1 MSTPEKLPV
10 PPLRLRRIWLQGV
23 GPDGARFDPLDLN
36 YAARAGAAD
45 RAADRVLL
53 SLTNTGGKSTLIT
66 LVSSLVVPAARKQ
79 VGGKNLGDYVL
90 TGDTSHIV
98 CEWEDDTTGVRTV
111 TGTVMEWKDGRRQP
125 TAKQRSTTNMHR
137 TWYLFRTGPGLPG
150 IDDLPFIDGEGR
162 RSTLSAYM
170 AAVRDLKDRHPEIRW
185 VETQVQ
191 QEWTQ
196 ALLEHTNIDPVLFSY
211 QMLMNDDESG
221 AKALL
226 EPFSSDDNVVKFFIG
241 ALNDDREFADFTNE
255 LSGYS
260 RLATDRPNLL
270 LLNAFCAEIEPKI
283 ASIVQHDADF
293 REAAAAAIKDR
304 TSGAEFAGAVM
315 ARLEADQRFLSEQVT
330 EVSAAEQKAAIA
342 KREYNQ
348 ISDIRLQLTLENARA
363 VADREKAALAER
375 VEEASAAESEALAWD
390 AVSSVL
396 DIEIARKRR
405 DACQLAYEQA
415 DADLSPLRNET
426 DAAAAAFAGRLTGL
440 IAELAAAATSADE
453 RRKTAELAAKR
464 AQAKSKEAAARVV
477 DAMNRLKDIDGKIR
491 AASAANDAARA
502 AGWLNIGE
510 TAEQCVRRWQDHRA
524 EAKGVEGEENRNA
537 AEADLARR
545 RAESA
550 KDELVGEIRVLE
562 KIASSHTG
570 PLESFDRDL
579 ARVSDHPGVELLL
592 GGAALT
598 TAEISRV
605 RDLATAG
612 AHTADRSAAEHQSS
626 ADAAQEELRHL
637 DETGTAPTG
646 ADIMAVVTALG
657 QCRIGAVTG
666 LQWIEHNIVDPDD
679 RSAFIAGH
687 PDIAGGVIV
696 TDPAKLSAAKKHLDE
711 IKLRTRT
718 PVAVVANPSHVKTTT
733 DAGAGTDWF
742 VVIPHRATWDRQWA
756 QDARAEY
763 AITVERESAAA
774 LRARDDAGR
783 HRGAELACAEF
794 LTRWADVRRDVLE
807 AAVTE
812 STMAIGVADARRGEL
827 IAECE
832 RQQEAGAQA
841 RARAEQARKDFS
853 RADEFARDAGDL
865 VTIVAAGDEAEQ
877 RKALVEAD
885 RSKAAEDEIAA
896 DDAGDQARGI
906 VTSAGEE
913 IAQANSNIERARSQ
927 LTVLGVEVPG
937 PDPGGS
943 LDGVRSAYE
952 ALRQELSSA
961 ERGMVEAD
969 NLDRAKAAVSAAQ
982 VRSERFDA
990 PVLARAGELSVLPAA
1005 SSSDS
1010 LNFAQRRARE
1020 TVTSTRHAQNDAE
1033 YRVKSA
1039 ESELRKSLPPADRQN
1054 HIDLTNFPE
1063 WIAANAE
1070 DIPHLL
1076 ERLEERNIELRELS
1090 NRAEQEKIEA
1100 IAMHQELKSDVESF
1114 EDIGAMWEGEPA
1126 SGQPAVLGNKLDV
1139 RRTMRERV
1147 ERRRQ
1152 SGERERAASDALKTA
1167 VGAAKAESSH
1177 LRWKDL
1183 ESHLVLRVRML
1194 TDDELIA
1201 EASILAGDARTY
1213 FASTSGDLVDIEKHR
1228 TILRDSLVAICKGQR
1243 RLLRE
1248 VSSESRLPPGLGE
1261 LSGQP
1266 AIKIRFD
1273 DISEEEAR
1281 GRLGERVDNWAIEIA
1296 DNPKRA
1302 SSSDVRTRW
1311 LAEAVR
1317 DTVRDRS
1324 RVGAW
1329 SIEILK
1335 PRIDGQVM
1343 YCPPDRI
1350 DLEFSGGQIL
1360 TLAVLVYCALSR
1372 VRSAHRTG
1380 GSRPPGTLLLDNPF
1394 GAASAETLIAMQH
1407 RLAAHSGIQL
1417 VCATGLNEANVE
1429 RAFSSAG
1436 SVIVKL
1442 RNDGDQRRNQS
1453 FLRIREQIVDGI
1465 DLAKAVAGDRPVD
1478 SEQNWVEATR
1488 YEFRR

>member
-1 MSTPEKLPV
+1 MSTSEKLPV

-36 YAARAGAAD
+36 YAAREG
-45 RAADRVLL
+45 AADRVLL

-66 LVSSLVVPAARKQ
+66 LVSSLVVPAAREQ

-98 CEWEDDTTGVRTV
+98 CEWEDDTTGFRTI

-137 TWYLFRTGPGLPG
+137 TWYLFRTGTGLPG
-150 IDDLPFIDGEGR
+150 IDDLPFIDSEGR

-196 ALLEHTNIDPVLFSY
+196 ALLEHTSIDPVLFSY
-211 QMLMNDDESG
+211 QMRMNDDEAG

-255 LSGYS
+255 LSSYS
-260 RLATDRPNLL
+260 RLAADRPNLL

-283 ASIVQHDADF
+283 TRIVQHDANF
-293 REAAAAAIKDR
+293 KEASAAAIRDR
-304 TSGAEFAGAVM
+304 TSGAEFAGSVL
-315 ARLEADQRFLSEQVT
+315 ARLEADQRFLSEQAT

-415 DADLSPLRNET
+415 DADLGPLRSHT
-426 DAAAAAFAGRLTGL
+426 DAAAAALAGRLTGL
-440 IAELAAAATSADE
+440 IAEHAAAEKSADE
-453 RRKTAELAAKR
+453 RRKTAELAAKQ
-464 AQAKSKEAAARVV
+464 AQAESKKAAARVV
-477 DAMNRLKDIDGKIR
+477 DAVNRLKDIEEKIR
-491 AASAANDAARA
+491 SASAANDAARE

-537 AEADLARR
+537 AEADLARSG
-545 RAESA
+545 AESA
-550 KDELVGEIRVLE
+550 KDELVGEIRELE
-562 KIASSHTG
+562 KVAFSRKGT
-570 PLESFDRDL
+570 LESFDRDL
-579 ARVSDHPGVELLL
+579 ASISDHPGVELLL
-592 GGAALT
+592 GGTALT
-598 TAEISRV
+598 TSEISRV
-605 RDLATAG
+605 RDLAKSG
-612 AHTADRSAAEHQSS
+612 AHSADRSAAEHQSA

-646 ADIMAVVTALG
+646 PDTMAVVTALG
-657 QCRIGAVTG
+657 ERRIGAVTG
-666 LQWIEHNIVDPDD
+666 LQWIENNVADPDD

-718 PVAVVANPSHVKTTT
+718 PVAVVANPSHVKTA
-733 DAGAGTDWF
+733 DVGAGTDWF

-756 QDARAEY
+756 QDARVEY
-763 AITVERESAAA
+763 AKTVERESVAA

-783 HRGAELACAEF
+783 HRGAELVCTEF
-794 LTRWADVRRDVLE
+794 LTRWADVQRDELE

-812 STMAIGVADARRGEL
+812 STVAIAVADERRREL
-827 IAECE
+827 IAERD
-832 RQQEAGAQA
+832 RQQEVGAQA
-841 RARAEQARKDFS
+841 RARAEQARKNFS
-853 RADEFARDAGDL
+853 RADKFAREAGEL
-865 VTIVAAGDEAEQ
+865 ATKVAAGDEAEQ

-885 RSKAAEDEIAA
+885 QRRAADDEIAA
-896 DDAGDQARGI
+896 DSAGSQARDIASG
-906 VTSAGEE
+906 AGEE
-913 IAQANSNIERARSQ
+913 AAQARSNIQSARRQ
-927 LTVLGVEVPG
+927 LKDLGVEVPG

-943 LDGVRSAYE
+943 LDVVRSEYD
-952 ALRQELSSA
+952 ALRQELSAA

-969 NLDRAKAAVSAAQ
+969 QLDRAKVAVSEAQ
-982 VRSERFDA
+982 DRAKRFDA
-990 PVLARAGELSVLPAA
+990 PVLVRAGELSVLPAA

-1010 LNFAQRRARE
+1010 LTSAQRWAQE
-1020 TVTSTRHAQNDAE
+1020 TATSTRRAQNDAE
-1033 YRVKSA
+1033 YRASLA
-1039 ESELRKSLPPADRQN
+1039 ETELHKAQPPSDRQN

-1070 DIPHLL
+1070 DIPQLL

-1090 NRAEQEKIEA
+1090 NSAEQERIDAVDMYK
-1100 IAMHQELKSDVESF
+1100 ELKGDVESF
-1114 EDIGAMWEGEPA
+1114 EEIGELWIGEPA
-1126 SGQPAVLGNKLDV
+1126 TGQPAALGHKRDV
-1139 RRTMRERV
+1139 RRTMRELV
-1147 ERRRQ
+1147 ERRQQ
-1152 SGERERAASDALKTA
+1152 SGEREHAASDALKTA
-1167 VGAAKAESSH
+1167 VGEAKAESIH

-1183 ESHLVLRVRML
+1183 ESHLVLRMRML
-1194 TDDELIA
+1194 TDDEIIA
-1201 EASILAGDARTY
+1201 EASTLAGDARAY
-1213 FASTSGDLVDIEKHR
+1213 FASTSGDLEHSETHR

-1248 VSSESRLPPGLGE
+1248 VSSESCLPPGLGE

-1317 DTVRDRS
+1317 ETVRDRS

-1350 DLEFSGGQIL
+1350 DQEFSGGQIL

-1394 GAASAETLIAMQH
+1394 GAASAETLISMQH

-1429 RAFSSAG
+1429 RAFSGAG

-1465 DLAKAVAGDRPVD
+1465 DLAKAIAGDRPVD

>member
-45 RAADRVLL
+45 RVLL

-66 LVSSLVVPAARKQ
+66 LVSSLVVPAAREQ

-150 IDDLPFIDGEGR
+150 IEDLPFIDGEGR

-196 ALLEHTNIDPVLFSY
+196 ALLEHTSIDPVLFSY
-211 QMLMNDDESG
+211 QMRMNDDEAG

-255 LSGYS
+255 LSSYS
-260 RLATDRPNLL
+260 RLAADRPNLL

-293 REAAAAAIKDR
+293 KEAAAAAIKDR

-315 ARLEADQRFLSEQVT
+315 ARLEADQRLLSEQAT

-363 VADREKAALAER
+363 VADREKAALEER

-426 DAAAAAFAGRLTGL
+426 DAAAAALAGRLTGL

-453 RRKTAELAAKR
+453 RRKTAELAAKQ

-477 DAMNRLKDIDGKIR
+477 DAVNRLRDIDGKIR

-510 TAEQCVRRWQDHRA
+510 TAEQCLRRWQDHRA
-524 EAKGVEGEENRNA
+524 EAKGFEGEENRNA

-570 PLESFDRDL
+570 TLESFDRDL
-579 ARVSDHPGVELLL
+579 AKVSDHPGVELLL

-605 RDLATAG
+605 RELATAG
-612 AHTADRSAAEHQSS
+612 AHTADRSAADHQSS

-666 LQWIEHNIVDPDD
+666 LQWIENNIVDPDD

-696 TDPAKLSAAKKHLDE
+696 TDPAKLSAAKRHLDG

-718 PVAVVANPSHVKTTT
+718 PVAVVANPSHVKTT
-733 DAGAGTDWF
+733 DAAAGTDWF

-756 QDARAEY
+756 QAARAEY
-763 AITVERESAAA
+763 ASTVERESAAA
-774 LRARDDAGR
+774 LQARDDAGR
-783 HRGAELACAEF
+783 HRGAELACADF

-827 IAECE
+827 IAERD
-832 RQQEAGAQA
+832 RQQEAGTQA

-877 RKALVEAD
+877 RKTLVEAD

-896 DDAGDQARGI
+896 DYADDQARGI

-913 IAQANSNIERARSQ
+913 IAQANSNIESARRQ

-969 NLDRAKAAVSAAQ
+969 NLDRAKQAVSEAQ
-982 VRSERFDA
+982 ENSKRRFDA
-990 PVLARAGELSVLPAA
+990 PVLERAGELSILPAA

-1020 TVTSTRHAQNDAE
+1020 TLTSTRRAQVDAE
-1033 YRVKSA
+1033 HRVKLA
-1039 ESELRKSLPPADRQN
+1039 ENELRKSLPPTDRQN

-1070 DIPHLL
+1070 DIPQLL

-1090 NRAEQEKIEA
+1090 NRAEQERIDAVE
-1100 IAMHQELKSDVESF
+1100 MHKVLKSDVESF

-1126 SGQPAVLGNKLDV
+1126 TGQPAALGHKLDV

-1167 VGAAKAESSH
+1167 VGEAKAESSH
-1177 LRWKDL
+1177 PRWKDL

-1201 EASILAGDARTY
+1201 EASTLAGDARAY
-1213 FASTSGDLVDIEKHR
+1213 FASTSGDLEHSETHR

-1248 VSSESRLPPGLGE
+1248 VSSESCLPPGLGE

-1350 DLEFSGGQIL
+1350 DQEFSGGQIL

-1429 RAFSSAG
+1429 QAFSSAG

>member
-1 MSTPEKLPV
+1 MSTAEQLPV

-45 RAADRVLL
+45 RVLL

-66 LVSSLVVPAARKQ
+66 LVSSLVVPAAREQ

-90 TGDTSHIV
+90 TGDTSHII

-150 IDDLPFIDGEGR
+150 IDDLPFIDGDGR

-170 AAVRDLKDRHPEIRW
+170 AAVRDLKDKHPEIRW
-185 VETQVQ
+185 VETQIQ

-196 ALLEHTNIDPVLFSY
+196 ALLEHTSIDPVLFSY
-211 QMLMNDDESG
+211 QMRMNDDEAG

-255 LSGYS
+255 LSSYS
-260 RLATDRPNLL
+260 RLAADRPNLL

-293 REAAAAAIKDR
+293 KEASAAAIKDR
-304 TSGAEFAGAVM
+304 ISGAEFAGAVL
-315 ARLEADQRFLSEQVT
+315 ARLEADQRLLNEQAE

-348 ISDIRLQLTLENARA
+348 ISDIRLQLTLENSRA
-363 VADREKAALAER
+363 VTEREKAALAEL
-375 VEEASAAESEALAWD
+375 VEEASAAASEALAWG
-390 AVSSVL
+390 AVPSVL
-396 DIEIARKRR
+396 DIEVARTRR

-415 DADLSPLRNET
+415 DADLSPLRNHT
-426 DAAAAAFAGRLTGL
+426 DAAAAALAGRLTGL
-440 IAELAAAATSADE
+440 IAEHAAVEKSADD
-453 RRKTAELAAKR
+453 RRKKAEIAAK
-464 AQAKSKEAAARVV
+464 QANAESKKAAARVV
-477 DAMNRLKDIDGKIR
+477 DAVNRLKDIDAKIL
-491 AASAANDAARA
+491 AASVANDAARA
-502 AGWLNIGE
+502 AKWLNIGE

-537 AEADLARR
+537 AEADLARSA
-545 RAESA
+545 AESA
-550 KDELVGEIRVLE
+550 KDALAGESRELE
-562 KIASSHTG
+562 KIAFSHRGT
-570 PLESFDRDL
+570 LESFDRDL
-579 ARVSDHPGVELLL
+579 AQISDHPGVELLL
-592 GGAALT
+592 GGTALT

-605 RDLATAG
+605 RDLAASG
-612 AHTADRSAAEHQSS
+612 AHTADRIAAEHQSS

-646 ADIMAVVTALG
+646 PDIMAVVTALEK
-657 QCRIGAVTG
+657 CRIGAVTG
-666 LQWIEHNIVDPDD
+666 LQWIEKNVADPDA
-679 RSAFIAGH
+679 RSAFIAVH

-696 TDPAKLSAAKKHLDE
+696 TDPTKLSAAKKHLDE

-718 PVAVVANPSHVKTTT
+718 PVSVVANPSHAKTT

-763 AITVERESAAA
+763 ATIVDRESAAA
-774 LRARDDAGR
+774 LRARDDAGM
-783 HRGAELACAEF
+783 HRGAELACTEF
-794 LTRWADVRRDVLE
+794 LIRWSDVRRDVLE

-812 STMAIGVADARRGEL
+812 STVALAVADEKRKEL
-827 IAECE
+827 IAERD
-832 RQQEAGAQA
+832 RQKEIGKQA
-841 RARAEQARKDFS
+841 RVRADQARNNFT
-853 RADEFARDAGDL
+853 RADKFAREAAEL
-865 VTIVAAGDEAEQ
+865 VTLVAAGDEAEQ
-877 RKALVEAD
+877 RKSLVEAE
-885 RSKAAEDEIAA
+885 RIRAVEDEIAA
-896 DDAGDQARGI
+896 EAADTKARDI
-906 VTSAGEE
+906 VSSAGEE
-913 IAQANSNIERARSQ
+913 AAQARSNSESARRQ
-927 LTVLGVEVPG
+927 LEVLGVEVPG

-943 LDGVRSAYE
+943 LHSVRSAYE

-961 ERGMVEAD
+961 EQGMVEAG
-969 NLDRAKAAVSAAQ
+969 NLDRAKADVSLAQ
-982 VRSERFDA
+982 ERSKRFDA
-990 PVLARAGELSVLPAA
+990 SVLARAGELSVLPAA

-1010 LNFAQRRARE
+1010 LNSAQRWAQETAMTARL
-1020 TVTSTRHAQNDAE
+1020 AQGDAE
-1033 YRVKSA
+1033 SRVALA
-1039 ESELRKSLPPADRQN
+1039 ETELRKAQPPSDRQN

-1063 WIAANAE
+1063 WIAVNAE
-1070 DIPHLL
+1070 EIPQLL

-1090 NRAEQEKIEA
+1090 NSAEQEKVDA
-1100 IAMHQELKSDVESF
+1100 VAMHQELKRDVESF
-1114 EDIGAMWEGEPA
+1114 EEIGELWIGEPA
-1126 SGQPAVLGNKLDV
+1126 TGHPAVMGPQRDV
-1139 RRTMRERV
+1139 RRTMRELV
-1147 ERRRQ
+1147 ERRQQ
-1152 SGERERAASDALKTA
+1152 SGEREHAASDALKTA
-1167 VGAAKAESSH
+1167 VGAAKTESIH
-1177 LRWKDL
+1177 PRWKDL
-1183 ESHLVLRVRML
+1183 DSHLVLRLRSL
-1194 TDDELIA
+1194 TDDQLIA
-1201 EASILAGDARTY
+1201 EATTLTGDARAY
-1213 FASTSGDLVDIEKHR
+1213 FASTSGDLEKSDTHR

-1248 VSSESRLPPGLGE
+1248 VSSESCLPPGLGE

-1266 AIKIRFD
+1266 AIKIRFE

-1281 GRLGERVDNWAIEIA
+1281 GRLGERIDTWAIEIA

-1317 DTVRDRS
+1317 ETVRDRS

-1350 DLEFSGGQIL
+1350 DQEFSGGQIL

-1394 GAASAETLIAMQH
+1394 GAASAETLISMQH

-1465 DLAKAVAGDRPVD
+1465 DLAKALAGDRPVD